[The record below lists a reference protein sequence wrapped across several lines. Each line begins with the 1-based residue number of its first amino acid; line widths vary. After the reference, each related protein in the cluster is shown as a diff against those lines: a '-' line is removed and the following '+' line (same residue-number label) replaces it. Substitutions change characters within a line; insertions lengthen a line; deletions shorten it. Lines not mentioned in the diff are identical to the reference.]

1 MQKWLVFLIIGLVLL
16 IGVISFEIRG
26 LKQVENNK
34 VVKINNE
41 EVETKVGCEWQGRAY
56 ALEEYFLI
64 QLSDGCSLCV
74 CGENNSITC
83 KQVECPEGGL
93 ND

>member
-16 IGVISFEIRG
+16 IGVIGFEIWV
-26 LKQVENNK
+26 LKQPGNSKVVEINNK
-34 VVKINNE
+34 
-41 EVETKVGCEWQGRAY
+41 EVETKVGCEWKGKTY
-56 ALEEYFLI
+56 SLEEYFLI

-74 CGENNSITC
+74 CGEDNNITC
-83 KQVECPEGGL
+83 QQVDCPEGGL